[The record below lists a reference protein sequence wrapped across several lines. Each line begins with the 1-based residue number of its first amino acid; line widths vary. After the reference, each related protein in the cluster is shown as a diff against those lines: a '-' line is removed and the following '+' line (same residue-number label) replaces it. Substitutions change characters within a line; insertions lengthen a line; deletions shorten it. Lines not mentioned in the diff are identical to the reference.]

1 MASGS
6 EAGGRVLY
14 SKMMKGIHTQHS
26 WGNRVRM
33 LKLPFILLDRSGGM
47 YAGAIAQFYFLTA
60 HLEDALAL
68 QASHP
73 WVEKLLALKME
84 RRGGYEADLRQLLGP
99 DWRGVAESLKTSAT
113 KNYCDTLDAASP
125 ESLVAAGFILYG
137 ALVVG
142 GGKAT
147 QAKVR
152 GIFPSCDHVLFDFG
166 NHNKLRRDFR
176 RLFDGLGSAEDVNG
190 CSALDF
196 LPQEASVYM
205 GMNNEVVLSVRCV
218 SNLVRAIMASL
229 LVGSIFTYG
238 YFKPS
243 PPVVV

>member
-1 MASGS
+1 
-6 EAGGRVLY
+6 
-14 SKMMKGIHTQHS
+14 
-26 WGNRVRM
+26 M

-125 ESLVAAGFILYG
+125 ESLVAAGFIL
-137 ALVVG
+137 
-142 GGKAT
+142 
-147 QAKVR
+147 
-152 GIFPSCDHVLFDFG
+152 
-166 NHNKLRRDFR
+166 
-176 RLFDGLGSAEDVNG
+176 
-190 CSALDF
+190 
-196 LPQEASVYM
+196 
-205 GMNNEVVLSVRCV
+205 
-218 SNLVRAIMASL
+218 
-229 LVGSIFTYG
+229 
-238 YFKPS
+238 
-243 PPVVV
+243 